1 MPQID
6 WTLLVPH
13 LVLTGVALVV
23 LLMAGAQ
30 GERPGPSP
38 LAGWVAFLGSCA
50 TVACC
55 LTVPRQGSLWNG
67 MYVWDAASAF
77 FCALFAAACA
87 LVCLA
92 SISGPYRGEYY
103 ALMLIS
109 TVGLMFLVASGSL
122 LMLYLS
128 LEVSTLTLFVLAG
141 YDRNRNRSAEAALK
155 YLVVAGTSS
164 AVFLF
169 GVSWVF
175 GAAGSTRFEDLK
187 AVFDGLV
194 PGYAWIGMALILV
207 GLAFKIAAAPFHLW
221 APDVYEGAPSPV
233 SAYLSTASKAAGF
246 LAIGRLLL
254 LVLPQRAEVWVVFV
268 AGLAVLS
275 MAFGNFVAIVQTNIK
290 RLLAYSGIAQAG
302 FLLIAVAAADG
313 QGLSAVGLYLLLY
326 VFANVGAFL
335 CVYAVG
341 EATDSHALENYDGLS
356 RRAPLLSFAMLLF
369 LLSLAGIPPL
379 AGFVGK
385 FLLFA
390 AGMGAGLWWLVLMGA
405 VMSTVSLYYYLL
417 VAKRMYI
424 HAPSEGA
431 GRLRVPAPVSIAIG
445 VCAAM
450 TAIIGLYPG
459 PWIAW
464 SEAVGAFL
472 AGL

>member
-1 MPQID
+1 MPQVD
-6 WTLLVPH
+6 WSLLAPQ
-13 LVLTGVALVV
+13 LVMTGFALAV
-23 LLMAGAQ
+23 LLLAGIR
-30 GERPGPSP
+30 GERPGAHPE
-38 LAGWVAFLGSCA
+38 AGWVAFLGSCA
-50 TVACC
+50 ALALC
-55 LTVPRQGSLWNG
+55 LLVPREGSLWNG
-67 MYVWDAASAF
+67 MYVWDSATAF

-92 SISGPYRGEYY
+92 STSGPYRGEYY
-103 ALMLIS
+103 ALLLIS

-141 YDRNRNRSAEAALK
+141 YDRNRDRSAEAALK

-175 GAAGSTRFEDLK
+175 GAAGSTGFADLNE
-187 AVFDGLV
+187 AFQGLA

-254 LVLPQRAEVWVVFV
+254 LVLPGRSEVWVVFV
-268 AGLAVLS
+268 GALAVLS
-275 MAFGNFVAIVQTNIK
+275 MAFGNFVAIVQTNVK

-302 FLLIAVAAADG
+302 FLLIAVAAASG
-313 QGLSAVGLYLLLY
+313 EGLSAVGLYLLLY

-356 RRAPLLSFAMLLF
+356 RRSPLLSFAMLVF

-390 AGMGAGLWWLVLMGA
+390 AGMQSGLWWLVLLGA

-424 HAPSEGA
+424 HAAPENA
-431 GRLRVPAPVSIAIG
+431 ERVLVPAPVAVAIG
-445 VCAAM
+445 VCVAL
-450 TAIIGLYPG
+450 TVLIGLYPG

-472 AGL
+472 VGL

>member
-1 MPQID
+1 MPNVD
-6 WTLLVPH
+6 WLLLAPH
-13 LVLTGVALVV
+13 LVLTGFALVV
-23 LLMAGAQ
+23 LLMAAAK
-30 GERPGPSP
+30 GERAGAHPA
-38 LAGWVAFLGSCA
+38 AGWVAFVGSA
-50 TVACC
+50 VTAGVC
-55 LTVPRQGSLWNG
+55 LWLPRQGELWRG
-67 MYVWDAASAF
+67 IYVWDPAAAF

-92 SISGPYRGEYY
+92 SVAGPYRGEYY
-103 ALMLIS
+103 GLMLIS
-109 TVGLMFLVASGSL
+109 TVGLMFLVCSGSL

-141 YDRNRNRSAEAALK
+141 YDRNRDRSSEAALK

-164 AVFLF
+164 AVLLF

-175 GAAGSTRFEDLK
+175 GAAGSTRFEDLNRI
-187 AVFDGLV
+187 FQGLT

-233 SAYLSTASKAAGF
+233 SAYLSTVSKAAGF

-254 LVLPQRAEVWVVFV
+254 LVLPERAQVWVVFV
-268 AGLAVLS
+268 GALAVLS
-275 MAFGNFVAIVQTNIK
+275 MAFGNFVAIVQTNVK

-302 FLLIAVAAADG
+302 FLLIAVAAANRE
-313 QGLSAVGLYLLLY
+313 GLQAVGLYLMLY
-326 VFANVGAFL
+326 AFANVGAFL
-335 CVYAVG
+335 CVFAVG
-341 EATDSHALENYDGLS
+341 ERHDSHALENYDGLS
-356 RRAPLLSFAMLLF
+356 RRSPLLAFALLIF

-390 AGMGAGLWWLVLMGA
+390 AGMGAGLWWLVLLGA

-424 HAPSEGA
+424 HAPPEGS
-431 GRLRVPAPVSIAIG
+431 GRLRVARPVAAAIA
-445 VCAAM
+445 VCVAL
-450 TAIIGLYPG
+450 TVLIGLYPA
-459 PWIAW
+459 PW
-464 SEAVGAFL
+464 VGWAESIGSFVRL
-472 AGL
+472 